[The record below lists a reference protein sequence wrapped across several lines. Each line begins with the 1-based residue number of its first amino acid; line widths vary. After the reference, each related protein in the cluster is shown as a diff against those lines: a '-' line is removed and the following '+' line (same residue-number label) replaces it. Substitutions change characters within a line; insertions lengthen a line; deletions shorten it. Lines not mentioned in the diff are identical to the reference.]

1 MVDTEGIDMVD
12 TFKSSSFEAT
22 RFGRANATGI
32 TVVERAQ
39 QELLKIDFIDAC
51 GLATQCDGLTDEGF
65 ADGAHPTLPFDLT
78 VVADMAHDP
87 TARVANGLWSAIT
100 SPTVPIAIG
109 RIASAQS
116 FMRTLGV
123 VIPSPAITA
132 PLLAGRM
139 SRWRTGGVP

>member
-1 MVDTEGIDMVD
+1 MVD

-22 RFGRANATGI
+22 RFGRANAAGI

-100 SPTVPIAIG
+100 SPTVPTAIG